1 MNYIFMMNFNNFLI
15 YMLYTFWHICQ
26 CFLFFFFF
34 LRFWTRLHSSW
45 HWVSLQ
51 KKTSNCHCSL
61 VGLISHMVF
70 KWQVSKADWK
80 RLGKM
85 QIGHFYPLL
94 SSVFLLLSNGE
105 TIISQQQERL
115 KKSPLNSSDLL
126 LGLWCKSGNPWS

>member
-1 MNYIFMMNFNNFLI
+1 MNYIFMMNFNNFFI

-26 CFLFFFFF
+26 CFLFFFFEILNQTSF
-34 LRFWTRLHSSW
+34 FMTLSISS
-45 HWVSLQ
+45 

-70 KWQVSKADWK
+70 KWQVSKVDWK